1 MSRGRPAGPGTEL
14 MPGHNAWSDR
24 YFMRDFSRV
33 VLTGRDCV
41 IFVGGSNETIVH
53 ATDEPERWSSV
64 LQELADARS
73 GQSLAASESIPSDL
87 NQDFLDRLVE
97 AGHIVV
103 ADKRS
108 SLVEER
114 IHLLSTSPSFQ
125 LQPRPQTCD
134 HLLLGCTGSVVSG
147 LMAQSLLSLSYCGF
161 QQQLDVILTKTA
173 SRFLT
178 RDFLEAYG
186 IRCWEDGFE
195 QKDGIRVPH
204 VTLARSADVIAVLP
218 ASANALNRVA
228 HASCSDLLS
237 LCITASEAPVVLAP
251 AMNATMWN
259 SPGVQRNLQILRRDR
274 RFILEPAIIF
284 GAADFSL
291 DAPPMYGGHGTMWGG
306 PLSLMQALAAVL
318 DFGRTQQ

>member
-1 MSRGRPAGPGTEL
+1 
-14 MPGHNAWSDR
+14 MPGDNAWGDR
-24 YFMRDFSRV
+24 YFIRNFSRV

-41 IFVGGSNETIVH
+41 IFVGGSNETFVH
-53 ATDEPERWSSV
+53 PTDEPGCWSSL

-73 GQSLAASESIPSDL
+73 GQSLAAFESVPSDL
-87 NQDFLDRLVE
+87 NQDLLDRLVK
-97 AGHIVV
+97 AGHILV

-108 SLVEER
+108 SLVQER
-114 IHLLSTSPSFQ
+114 SRLLSASPSYQFQPQPHTCGHLLM
-125 LQPRPQTCD
+125 
-134 HLLLGCTGSVVSG
+134 GCTGSVVAG
-147 LMAQSLLSLSYCGF
+147 LMAQTMLSLSYCGF
-161 QQQLDVILTKTA
+161 QRQLDVILTETA
-173 SRFLT
+173 SRFLS
-178 RDFLEAYG
+178 RDLLEAYG

-195 QKDGIRVPH
+195 HKDGIRVPH

-259 SPGVQRNLQILRRDR
+259 SPGVQRNLQILRSDR

-291 DAPPMYGGHGTMWGG
+291 DVSPMYGGHGTMWGG

-318 DFGRTQQ
+318 EFSRTQQ